1 MDHSDKTQVEQLQ
14 IQLNYVRG
22 KLNKQKT
29 EIEQLTRARDF
40 WRNKYLNGGTGIA
53 IGEVT
58 QVDFIDSHLAQYKRV
73 SLEAKVRAEVL
84 YGACRSLAAYVQ
96 PGNVY
101 VIRVADEIINVDN
114 LPAKQYKVRITL
126 WKDGAHGTAD
136 TDTRE

>member
-1 MDHSDKTQVEQLQ
+1 MDHSDKTHIEQLQ
-14 IQLNYVRG
+14 TQLNQVRG
-22 KLNKQKT
+22 KLNTQKT
-29 EIEQLTRARDF
+29 EIAQLTRARDF

-58 QVDFIDSHLAQYKRV
+58 QVAFIDDHLASYERV
-73 SLEAKVRAEVL
+73 SSEAKVRAEVL

-101 VIRVADEIINVDN
+101 AIRITDEASSVDN
-114 LPAKQYKVRITL
+114 LPGKQYKVRITL

-136 TDTRE
+136 TDT